1 MAKTAPKKNKGTNRR
16 TRTET
21 IKFLTEDELKRLM
34 KAISKEGSKRDKAI
48 FLTAYRHGL
57 RPSEVGLLQV
67 SDIDFQKMRLQ
78 NHRLKGSY
86 SGVNSIQPDEARI
99 LKSYLKSRN
108 SDSPYLFL
116 SKRGLPISRQM
127 LDVLM
132 RKYGALAGIPDDKQ
146 HFHVLKHSIA
156 THLMDS
162 GADIKFVQDWLGHAN
177 IQNTEIYA
185 KLTGASRAKKAREH
199 FLKMPKF

>member
-1 MAKTAPKKNKGTNRR
+1 MFARTKKTRSK
-16 TRTET
+16 T

-48 FLTAYRHGL
+48 FLTSYRHGL
-57 RPSEVGLLQV
+57 RPSEVGKLQV
-67 SDIDFQKMRLQ
+67 SDIDFQKMRIQ
-78 NHRLKGSY
+78 IHRLKGSY

-99 LKSYLKSRN
+99 LKSYLKARE

-132 RKYGALAGIPDDKQ
+132 KKYGALAGIPDDKQ

-156 THLMDS
+156 THLIDS

-185 KLTGASRAKKAREH
+185 KLSGVSREKKAREH